1 MKLLSTYLRGKS
13 LTVCFAFPEDYDM
26 ANIDALNVSIG
37 SKQFTGDDIEISGQ
51 VACVRLKSEDTYKLT
66 GDYPIII
73 SIDDKT
79 RGVIPIYVGDIRFV
93 THRNSLNNASTNE
106 ENDIVIA
113 LSITQ
118 TTINVDSVL
127 YDVMAGKAAT
137 IEVGTVTTLEAGEDA
152 TVENTGT
159 ENEAVF
165 NFGIPKGEKGDKG
178 DAGDMFSGQFNTVIL
193 KQNCFWVDGWLWIDT
208 GSKTNLKNIEVGYF
222 AINTGIGTEYLK
234 PIVHYPAAL
243 TYQTSSVPNG
253 FYLKDVDGRL
263 SENTDFEF
271 LDVRYN
277 IRNDTVY
284 KYDGLTKL
292 NGINAAFDDFD
303 VSHSAAMRTIF
314 LQIYQGFT
322 GEVYR
327 SATDELCNFSRI
339 DAHFEPT
346 YARIRNVD
354 VIGIPIV
361 NAGAMEQSGSN
372 ADILK
377 VASHYNN
384 TFARVDIT
392 DSPTKFING
401 VIAITSG
408 PDVENRTVGC
418 TFGNGVE
425 FFEDTIKTSSEYP
438 NFNYESWNPTYQQSA
453 TTAIITA
460 KFRMIKDATGA
471 SWDIIRRACR
481 ATARKTVGGVYA
493 AGFPWDM
500 YRGFGIIHVDGAIQ
514 WIKANY
520 TENDDYLNNLAD
532 EVERTRGIDPML
544 PYDKQTDDTPI
555 AKRDFEPV
563 RDKLAGIEDN
573 ANNYVHPGTHPPAII
588 EQDAN
593 NRFVTDAEK
602 SAWNGKQ
609 NNLGFTPENA
619 ANKKT
624 TLTDSDTDYPTTKAV
639 NAGLAGKQNT
649 IGYTPE
655 NTVNKQNSLAVDGT
669 GAKYP
674 TVDAVN
680 AGLALK
686 VAYTDSLK
694 YYPTINYANRV
705 LADSGVISDL
715 EKLTKLY
722 IENLKLLDNTVFL
735 WDGSAGIKTRTSGA
749 NTFATK
755 LYDMSAGNK
764 DAVQATEAN
773 QPHVGGLIA
782 PNEQRKLKGLTG
794 ETGTKGVTG
803 ADIQIASSGAFTLA
817 IAVKWNYPRTSSRIY
832 LSATNYIELTASDIT
847 LRGDSG
853 NVLTCSHNFRVGL
866 TEILAFEYSNG
877 AGLIRV
883 NGVEKTTTATS
894 GAVTFG
900 SLFLNQTSY
909 NFDGEISKLQIANVR
924 LSAAQIQNLYNFTR
938 LQHPEIEGIN
948 IGNQHWATSNY
959 EGVVTGNGTVIPEVQ
974 GASTATNPE
983 LITNG
988 TFDTATGWI
997 LAGAT
1002 TISGGALRVY
1012 SPDGSSSF
1020 ARFNIPTIVVGKRYL
1035 LKYDVLQNNGG
1046 EISCTDI
1053 GSNIIDTT
1061 VGVNKTFEF
1070 TVADVGYFILKRIGA
1085 CDVTFDNVSLKAVG
1099 WADLTTPAWCYYNND
1114 PLNGAVYGKLYN
1126 WYAVQAIAANPPEG
1140 WRVPTQADYVQLS
1153 NHLGG
1158 NSVAGGKMRK
1168 EGLYPYYNNE
1178 NVGATNESGFSGIG
1192 CGYRTADG
1200 NSTAIRYGL
1209 FLHTNSIYT
1218 AVLAR
1223 DTTVLNIQAIS
1234 EVNKK
1239 LGYSLRLIRNEPV
1252 GATERNIETGYI
1264 TNALG
1269 ATNLDIPIPFGYQVE
1284 SIRIDSETNITG
1296 LSAKLFTGALVE
1308 LETLFTAKSV
1318 TANVQKVIAADADQ
1332 SIQQTDAV
1340 VRINGTK
1347 ALTSARFRVW
1357 VKITKVVFS

>member
-1 MKLLSTYLRGKS
+1 MKLYKNPDNSWTLGTLLSVPSGT
-13 LTVCFAFPEDYDM
+13 CFIE
-26 ANIDALNVSIG
+26 
-37 SKQFTGDDIEISGQ
+37 EISADVYAIRFINAPSNIFIGAITDLERSDESPYEDIATFLLECGDFFVNPLNPLKEDVEGLQ
-51 VACVRLKSEDTYKLT
+51 EDVNQLQDDVSAIQGGYLGTLLHTDAAPEPGASGIYKFISAGVVSWLSGTPTVA
-66 GDYPIII
+66 
-73 SIDDKT
+73 
-79 RGVIPIYVGDIRFV
+79 VGDEV
-93 THRNSLNNASTNE
+93 
-106 ENDIVIA
+106 
-113 LSITQ
+113 
-118 TTINVDSVL
+118 SV
-127 YDVMAGKAAT
+127 
-137 IEVGTVTTLEAGEDA
+137 
-152 TVENTGT
+152 
-159 ENEAVF
+159 VF
-165 NFGIPKGEKGDKG
+165 
-178 DAGDMFSGQFNTVIL
+178 T
-193 KQNCFWVDGWLWIDT
+193 
-208 GSKTNLKNIEVGYF
+208 
-222 AINTGIGTEYLK
+222 
-234 PIVHYPAAL
+234 
-243 TYQTSSVPNG
+243 
-253 FYLKDVDGRL
+253 
-263 SENTDFEF
+263 
-271 LDVRYN
+271 
-277 IRNDTVY
+277 
-284 KYDGLTKL
+284 
-292 NGINAAFDDFD
+292 
-303 VSHSAAMRTIF
+303 
-314 LQIYQGFT
+314 
-322 GEVYR
+322 
-327 SATDELCNFSRI
+327 
-339 DAHFEPT
+339 
-346 YARIRNVD
+346 
-354 VIGIPIV
+354 
-361 NAGAMEQSGSN
+361 
-372 ADILK
+372 
-377 VASHYNN
+377 
-384 TFARVDIT
+384 
-392 DSPTKFING
+392 
-401 VIAITSG
+401 
-408 PDVENRTVGC
+408 
-418 TFGNGVE
+418 
-425 FFEDTIKTSSEYP
+425 
-438 NFNYESWNPTYQQSA
+438 NPTY
-453 TTAIITA
+453 TYT
-460 KFRMIKDATGA
+460 
-471 SWDIIRRACR
+471 
-481 ATARKTVGGVYA
+481 
-493 AGFPWDM
+493 
-500 YRGFGIIHVDGAIQ
+500 HIQ
-514 WIKANY
+514 NPY
-520 TENDDYLNNLAD
+520 ELLA
-532 EVERTRGIDPML
+532 
-544 PYDKQTDDTPI
+544 
-555 AKRDFEPV
+555 
-563 RDKLAGIEDN
+563 
-573 ANNYVHPGTHPPAII
+573 
-588 EQDAN
+588 
-593 NRFVTDAEK
+593 
-602 SAWNGKQ
+602 
-609 NNLGFTPENA
+609 
-619 ANKKT
+619 
-624 TLTDSDTDYPTTKAV
+624 
-639 NAGLAGKQNT
+639 
-649 IGYTPE
+649 
-655 NTVNKQNSLAVDGT
+655 NKQNSLAADGT

-686 VAYTDSLK
+686 VAYADSLK
-694 YYPTINYANRV
+694 YYPVINYGNRV

-722 IENLKLLDNTVFL
+722 IENLKLLDNTVFM
-735 WDGSAGIKTRTSGA
+735 WDGSAGIKTRTSEVNQYA
-749 NTFATK
+749 IK
-755 LYDMSAGNK
+755 LYDMSEGNR

-773 QPHVGGLIA
+773 QPFVGGGIA
-782 PNEQRKLKGLTG
+782 PNEKRRLKNLIDNKVLVHPNITIDSTGANGFSITTVLKATFENVGTASNKGLYLAGMFVNFTSMSIG
-794 ETGTKGVTG
+794 IFNETTNSIVWIYPTNKIIGKSKIITITANSVGIFCYVDG
-803 ADIQIASSGAFTLA
+803 ILIPISSGTYTPF
-817 IAVKWNYPRTSSRIY
+817 SSV
-832 LSATNYIELTASDIT
+832 LS
-847 LRGDSG
+847 
-853 NVLTCSHNFRVGL
+853 GL
-866 TEILAFEYSNG
+866 FNNSAND
-877 AGLIRV
+877 
-883 NGVEKTTTATS
+883 
-894 GAVTFG
+894 TFA
-900 SLFLNQTSY
+900 
-909 NFDGEISKLQIANVR
+909 GEIYHHQIFNKA
-924 LSAAQIQNLYNFTR
+924 LSAAEVQAQHAYLR
-938 LQHPEIEGIN
+938 LQYPEIEGIN